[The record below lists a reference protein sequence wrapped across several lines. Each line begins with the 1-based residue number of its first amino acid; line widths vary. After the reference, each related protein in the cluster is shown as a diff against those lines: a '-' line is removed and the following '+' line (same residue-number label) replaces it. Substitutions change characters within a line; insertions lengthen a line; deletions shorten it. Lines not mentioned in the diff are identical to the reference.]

1 MKNKRQFYIYI
12 RNSGFSFI
20 AIALLYLVFTLLNL
34 ELFMSNRFILALLV
48 FTGLFLIGW
57 AIMLPSIYK
66 NPKELIVSI
75 ISLYTI
81 QMLLFM
87 VFAAAMAY
95 SDSEMEVVIDV
106 LCMFLPLNVLNVLCI
121 IHTLKSSSIT

>member
-1 MKNKRQFYIYI
+1 MKNKRQFYMYL
-12 RNSGFSFI
+12 RNSGLSFL
-20 AIALLYLVFTLLNL
+20 AIALLYLVFALLNH
-34 ELFMSNRFILALLV
+34 ELFMSNRFVIAVLV

-87 VFAAAMAY
+87 VFAAAMTY
-95 SDSEMEVVIDV
+95 SNSELQVVIDV
-106 LCMFLPLNVLNVLCI
+106 LCMFLPLNILNVFCI
-121 IHTLKSSSIT
+121 IHTLKSPLT

>member
-1 MKNKRQFYIYI
+1 MKNKRQFYVYI
-12 RNSGFSFI
+12 RNSGLSFL
-20 AIALLYLVFTLLNL
+20 AIALLYLVFALLNH
-34 ELFMSNRFILALLV
+34 ELFMSNRFILAILV

-95 SDSEMEVVIDV
+95 SNSEMEVVIDV
-106 LCMFLPLNVLNVLCI
+106 LCMFLPLNVLNVFCI
-121 IHTLKSSSIT
+121 IHTLKSPLT

>member
-1 MKNKRQFYIYI
+1 MKNKRHFYVYI

-20 AIALLYLVFTLLNL
+20 AIVLLYLVFTLLNL
-34 ELFMSNRFILALLV
+34 ELFMSNRFVLAILV
-48 FTGLFLIGW
+48 FTGLFLTGW

-87 VFAAAMAY
+87 VFAAAMAF
-95 SDSEMEVVIDV
+95 SNAETEVVFDV
-106 LCMFLPLNVLNVLCI
+106 LCMFLPLHVLNVFCI
-121 IHTLKSSSIT
+121 IHTLKSSLT

>member
-1 MKNKRQFYIYI
+1 MKNKRQFYVYI

-20 AIALLYLVFTLLNL
+20 AIALLYLVFALLNHD
-34 ELFMSNRFILALLV
+34 LFMSNRFVLALFV

-66 NPKELIVSI
+66 NPKEQIVAI

-106 LCMFLPLNVLNVLCI
+106 LCMFLPLNVLNVFCI
-121 IHTLKSSSIT
+121 IHTIKSSLI

>member
-12 RNSGFSFI
+12 RNSGLSFL
-20 AIALLYLVFTLLNL
+20 AIALLYLVFALLNH
-34 ELFMSNRFILALLV
+34 ELFMSNRFVLAVFV

-95 SDSEMEVVIDV
+95 SNSEMEVVIDV
-106 LCMFLPLNVLNVLCI
+106 LCMFLPLNVLNVFCI
-121 IHTLKSSSIT
+121 IHTLKSPLT

>member
-12 RNSGFSFI
+12 RNSGLSFL
-20 AIALLYLVFTLLNL
+20 AIFLFYLVFALLNQ
-34 ELFMSNRFILALLV
+34 ELFMSNRFILAVLV

-57 AIMLPSIYK
+57 GIMLPSIYK

-75 ISLYTI
+75 IFLYTI

-87 VFAAAMAY
+87 VFAAAMTY
-95 SDSEMEVVIDV
+95 SNSELQVVIDV
-106 LCMFLPLNVLNVLCI
+106 LCMFLPLNILNVFCI
-121 IHTLKSSSIT
+121 IHALKSPLT

>member
-1 MKNKRQFYIYI
+1 MKNKRQFYVYI

-75 ISLYTI
+75 IFLYTI

-87 VFAAAMAY
+87 VFAAAMTY
-95 SDSEMEVVIDV
+95 SNSELQVVIDV
-106 LCMFLPLNVLNVLCI
+106 LCMFLPLNILNVFCI
-121 IHTLKSSSIT
+121 IHALKSPLT

>member
-1 MKNKRQFYIYI
+1 MKNKRQFYVYI

-20 AIALLYLVFTLLNL
+20 AIVLLYLVFTLLNL

-87 VFAAAMAY
+87 VFAAAMAF
-95 SDSEMEVVIDV
+95 SNSETEVVFDV
-106 LCMFLPLNVLNVLCI
+106 LCMFLPLNVLNVFCI
-121 IHTLKSSSIT
+121 IHTLKSSIT

>member
-1 MKNKRQFYIYI
+1 MKNKRHFYVYI

-20 AIALLYLVFTLLNL
+20 AIVLLYLVFTLLNL
-34 ELFMSNRFILALLV
+34 ELFMSNRFVLAILV
-48 FTGLFLIGW
+48 FTGLFLTGW

-87 VFAAAMAY
+87 VFAAAMAF
-95 SDSEMEVVIDV
+95 SNAETEVVFDV
-106 LCMFLPLNVLNVLCI
+106 LCMFLPLNVLNVFCI
-121 IHTLKSSSIT
+121 IHTLKSSLT

>member
-75 ISLYTI
+75 IFLYTI

-87 VFAAAMAY
+87 VFAAAMTY
-95 SDSEMEVVIDV
+95 SNSELQVVIDV
-106 LCMFLPLNVLNVLCI
+106 LCMFLPLNVLNVFCI
-121 IHTLKSSSIT
+121 IHTLKSSLT

>member
-1 MKNKRQFYIYI
+1 MNSKRQFYVYI

-20 AIALLYLVFTLLNL
+20 AIALLYLLFTLLNL
-34 ELFMSNRFILALLV
+34 ELFMSNRFVLALLV
-48 FTGLFLIGW
+48 FTGIFLIGW

-87 VFAAAMAY
+87 FFAAAMTY
-95 SDSEMEVVIDV
+95 SNSDMKVVIDV
-106 LCMFLPLNVLNVLCI
+106 LCMFLPLNV
-121 IHTLKSSSIT
+121 

>member
-1 MKNKRQFYIYI
+1 MKNKRQFYVYI
-12 RNSGFSFI
+12 RNSGLSFL
-20 AIALLYLVFTLLNL
+20 AIALLYLVFALLNH
-34 ELFMSNRFILALLV
+34 ELFMSNRFVLAVLV

-75 ISLYTI
+75 IFLYTI

-87 VFAAAMAY
+87 VFAAAMTY
-95 SDSEMEVVIDV
+95 SNSELQVVIDV
-106 LCMFLPLNVLNVLCI
+106 LCMFLPLNVLNVFCI
-121 IHTLKSSSIT
+121 IHTLKSPLT

>member
-1 MKNKRQFYIYI
+1 
-12 RNSGFSFI
+12 
-20 AIALLYLVFTLLNL
+20 
-34 ELFMSNRFILALLV
+34 MSNRFILAVLV

-95 SDSEMEVVIDV
+95 SNSEMEVVIDV
-106 LCMFLPLNVLNVLCI
+106 LCMFLPLNVLNVFCI
-121 IHTLKSSSIT
+121 IHTLKSPLT

>member
-1 MKNKRQFYIYI
+1 MKNKRQFYVYI
-12 RNSGFSFI
+12 RNSGLSFL
-20 AIALLYLVFTLLNL
+20 AIALLYLVFALLNH
-34 ELFMSNRFILALLV
+34 ELFMSNRFVLAVFV

-75 ISLYTI
+75 IFLYTI

-87 VFAAAMAY
+87 VFAAAMTY
-95 SDSEMEVVIDV
+95 SNSELQVVIDV
-106 LCMFLPLNVLNVLCI
+106 LCMFLPLNILNVFCI
-121 IHTLKSSSIT
+121 IHALKSPLT

>member
-1 MKNKRQFYIYI
+1 MKNKRQFYVYI
-12 RNSGFSFI
+12 RNSGLSFL
-20 AIALLYLVFTLLNL
+20 AIALLYLVFALLNH
-34 ELFMSNRFILALLV
+34 ELFMSNRFVLAVFV

-95 SDSEMEVVIDV
+95 SNSEMEVVIDV
-106 LCMFLPLNVLNVLCI
+106 LCMFLPLNVLNVFCI
-121 IHTLKSSSIT
+121 IHTLKSPLT

>member
-1 MKNKRQFYIYI
+1 MKNKRQFYIYL
-12 RNSGFSFI
+12 RNSGLSFL
-20 AIALLYLVFTLLNL
+20 AISLFYLVFALLNQ
-34 ELFMSNRFILALLV
+34 ELFMSNRFILAVLV

-75 ISLYTI
+75 IFLYTI

-87 VFAAAMAY
+87 VFAAAMTY
-95 SDSEMEVVIDV
+95 SNSELQVVID
-106 LCMFLPLNVLNVLCI
+106 VLCI
-121 IHTLKSSSIT
+121 IHTLKSPLT

>member
-12 RNSGFSFI
+12 RNSGLSFL
-20 AIALLYLVFTLLNL
+20 AIALLYLVFALLNHA
-34 ELFMSNRFILALLV
+34 LFMSNRFVLAVLV

-95 SDSEMEVVIDV
+95 SNSEMEVVIDV
-106 LCMFLPLNVLNVLCI
+106 LCMFLPLNVLNVFCI
-121 IHTLKSSSIT
+121 IHTLKSPLT

>member
-1 MKNKRQFYIYI
+1 MKNKRQFYVYI

-20 AIALLYLVFTLLNL
+20 AIALLYLVFRLLNL

-87 VFAAAMAY
+87 VFAASMAF
-95 SDSEMEVVIDV
+95 SNSETAVVFDV
-106 LCMFLPLNVLNVLCI
+106 LCMFLPLNVLNVFCI
-121 IHTLKSSSIT
+121 IHTLKSSLT

>member
-1 MKNKRQFYIYI
+1 
-12 RNSGFSFI
+12 
-20 AIALLYLVFTLLNL
+20 
-34 ELFMSNRFILALLV
+34 MSNRFIFAVLV

-75 ISLYTI
+75 IFLYTI

-87 VFAAAMAY
+87 VFAAAMTY
-95 SDSEMEVVIDV
+95 SNSELQVVIDV
-106 LCMFLPLNVLNVLCI
+106 LCMFLPLNILNVFCI
-121 IHTLKSSSIT
+121 IHALKSPLT

>member
-12 RNSGFSFI
+12 CNSGLSFL
-20 AIALLYLVFTLLNL
+20 AISLFYLVFALLNQ
-34 ELFMSNRFILALLV
+34 ELFMSNRFILAVLV

-75 ISLYTI
+75 IFLYTI

-87 VFAAAMAY
+87 VFAAAMTY
-95 SDSEMEVVIDV
+95 SNSELQVVIDV
-106 LCMFLPLNVLNVLCI
+106 LCMFLPLNILNVFCI
-121 IHTLKSSSIT
+121 IHALKSPLT

>member
-1 MKNKRQFYIYI
+1 MKNKRHFYVYI

-20 AIALLYLVFTLLNL
+20 AIVLLYLVFTLLNL
-34 ELFMSNRFILALLV
+34 ELFMSNRFVLAILV
-48 FTGLFLIGW
+48 FTGLFLTGW

-87 VFAAAMAY
+87 VFAAAMAF
-95 SDSEMEVVIDV
+95 SNAEIEVVFDV
-106 LCMFLPLNVLNVLCI
+106 LCMFLPLNVLNVFCI
-121 IHTLKSSSIT
+121 IHTLKSSLT

>member
-1 MKNKRQFYIYI
+1 MKNKRQFYVYI

-20 AIALLYLVFTLLNL
+20 AIALLYLVFSLLNHD
-34 ELFMSNRFILALLV
+34 LFMSNRFILALLV

-57 AIMLPSIYK
+57 AIMLPCIYK
-66 NPKELIVSI
+66 NPKELIVAI

>member
-1 MKNKRQFYIYI
+1 MNNKRQFYVYI

-34 ELFMSNRFILALLV
+34 ELFMSNRFVLALLF
-48 FTGLFLIGW
+48 FTAIFLIGW

-87 VFAAAMAY
+87 FFAAAMTY
-95 SDSEMEVVIDV
+95 SNSDMKVVIDV

-121 IHTLKSSSIT
+121 IHTLKSALT

>member
-1 MKNKRQFYIYI
+1 MKNKRQFYVYI
-12 RNSGFSFI
+12 RNSGLSFL
-20 AIALLYLVFTLLNL
+20 AIALLYLVFALLNH
-34 ELFMSNRFILALLV
+34 ELFMSNRFVLAVLV

-57 AIMLPSIYK
+57 AIILPSIYK

-95 SDSEMEVVIDV
+95 SNSEMEVVIDV
-106 LCMFLPLNVLNVLCI
+106 LCMFLPLNVLNVFCI
-121 IHTLKSSSIT
+121 IHTLKSPLT

>member
-1 MKNKRQFYIYI
+1 MKNKRQFYIYL
-12 RNSGFSFI
+12 RNSGLSFL
-20 AIALLYLVFTLLNL
+20 AISLFYLVFALLNQ
-34 ELFMSNRFILALLV
+34 ELFMSNRFVLALLV

-87 VFAAAMAY
+87 AFAAAITY
-95 SDSEMEVVIDV
+95 SNSDMKVVIDV
-106 LCMFLPLNVLNVLCI
+106 LCMFLPLNVLNVFCI
-121 IHTLKSSSIT
+121 IHTLKSTLT

>member
-1 MKNKRQFYIYI
+1 MNNKRQFYVYI

-20 AIALLYLVFTLLNL
+20 AIALLYLLFTLLNL
-34 ELFMSNRFILALLV
+34 ELFMSNRFILAVLV

-66 NPKELIVSI
+66 NPKELMVSI
-75 ISLYTI
+75 IFLYTI

-87 VFAAAMAY
+87 VFAAAMTY
-95 SDSEMEVVIDV
+95 SNSELQVVIDV
-106 LCMFLPLNVLNVLCI
+106 LCMFLPLNVLNVFCI
-121 IHTLKSSSIT
+121 IHTLKSTLT

>member
-1 MKNKRQFYIYI
+1 MNSKRQFYVYI

-20 AIALLYLVFTLLNL
+20 AIALLYLLFTLLNL
-34 ELFMSNRFILALLV
+34 ELFMSNRFVLALLV
-48 FTGLFLIGW
+48 FTGIFLIGW

-75 ISLYTI
+75 IFLYTI

-87 VFAAAMAY
+87 VFAAAMTY
-95 SDSEMEVVIDV
+95 SNSELQVVIDV
-106 LCMFLPLNVLNVLCI
+106 LCMFLPLNILNVFCI
-121 IHTLKSSSIT
+121 IHTLKSPLT

>member
-1 MKNKRQFYIYI
+1 MNSKRQFYVYI

-20 AIALLYLVFTLLNL
+20 AIALLYLLFTLLNL
-34 ELFMSNRFILALLV
+34 ELFMSNRFVLALLV
-48 FTGLFLIGW
+48 FTGIFLIGW

-75 ISLYTI
+75 IFLYTI

-87 VFAAAMAY
+87 VFAAAMTY
-95 SDSEMEVVIDV
+95 SNSELQVVIDV
-106 LCMFLPLNVLNVLCI
+106 LCMFLPLNVLNVFCI
-121 IHTLKSSSIT
+121 IHTLKSPLT

>member
-1 MKNKRQFYIYI
+1 
-12 RNSGFSFI
+12 
-20 AIALLYLVFTLLNL
+20 
-34 ELFMSNRFILALLV
+34 MSNRFVLAILV
-48 FTGLFLIGW
+48 FTGLFLTGW

-87 VFAAAMAY
+87 VFAAAMAF
-95 SDSEMEVVIDV
+95 SNAETEVVFDV
-106 LCMFLPLNVLNVLCI
+106 LCMFLPLNVLNVFCI
-121 IHTLKSSSIT
+121 IHTLKSSLT

>member
-20 AIALLYLVFTLLNL
+20 AIALLYLVFALQNHD
-34 ELFMSNRFILALLV
+34 LFMSNRFILALLV

-66 NPKELIVSI
+66 NPKELIVAI

-95 SDSEMEVVIDV
+95 SDSEMKVVIDV
-106 LCMFLPLNVLNVLCI
+106 LCLFLPLNVLNVFCI
-121 IHTLKSSSIT
+121 IHTLKSSLT